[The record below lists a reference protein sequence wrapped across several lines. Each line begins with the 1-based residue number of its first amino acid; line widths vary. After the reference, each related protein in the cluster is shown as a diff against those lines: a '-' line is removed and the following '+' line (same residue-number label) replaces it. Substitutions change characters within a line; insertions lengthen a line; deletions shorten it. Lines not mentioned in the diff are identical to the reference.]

1 MNKPRGGKFIY
12 LRAAMFCDDT
22 YRVVLFGHRDFYG
35 HRTLDERLY
44 PLLKDLI
51 RTKPFVEI
59 YIGRNGEFDI
69 YAATVVKRVQ
79 NAMGKANN
87 EFICVLPYPEKDMEY
102 YEEYYDNV
110 MIPECIGR
118 THPKGAITKRNTIS
132 DDELSKILLVLNIEY
147 EQKIRFSDGTSI
159 EMKTD

>member
-1 MNKPRGGKFIY
+1 
-12 LRAAMFCDDT
+12 MFCDDT

-87 EFICVLPYPEKDMEY
+87 EFICMTRSELIKIICQKNNISLSELARR
-102 YEEYYDNV
+102 
-110 MIPECIGR
+110 IGQ
-118 THPKGAITKRNTIS
+118 TPQNFNKKILRNTIS

>member
-1 MNKPRGGKFIY
+1 
-12 LRAAMFCDDT
+12 MFCDDT

-44 PLLKDLI
+44 PFLKDLI